1 MDVVGDSGLILVA
14 PRPERSST
22 EDLHEDAP
30 PQRQAVQLDSVCLS
44 ELVSERDNSA
54 KDSLL
59 PKQEE
64 KSLFQLLE
72 LGHNQHLS
80 QQTHNAHVTCETDY
94 IFVEQLSSP
103 LKQ

>member
-22 EDLHEDAP
+22 EDLREDAS
-30 PQRQAVQLDSVCLS
+30 PQRQAVKLDSVCLS
-44 ELVSERDNSA
+44 ELDSERDNSA
-54 KDSLL
+54 KDSFL

-80 QQTHNAHVTCETDY
+80 KQTQNAHVTCETDY